1 MGMKRKA
8 SGSMVDITV
17 RKRRSGGAW
26 VDVTSVKRRVG
37 GAWVDVWPL
46 NLTLSSPNATGLHV
60 NSPASNIPANRTVT
74 TGTVTASG
82 GTTYTWAYLSGDS
95 SITAN
100 TPSSASTS
108 FSASIPIGGSKNAV
122 FRVTS
127 GSLTADVNV
136 SLSYDSGF

>member
-17 RKRRSGGAW
+17 RKRRSGGVW
-26 VDVTSVKRRVG
+26 VDVAAVKRRVG

-46 NLTLSSPNATGLHV
+46 NLNVSPTTANGFHV

-100 TPSSASTS
+100 TANSASTS
-108 FSASIPIGGSKNAV
+108 FSASIPIGGSKSAV

-127 GSLTADVNV
+127 GSLTADVPVN
-136 SLSYDSGF
+136 LSYDSGF